1 MIRIQNGCLLFGSAS
16 VCLPEGM
23 VLSCDPDPC
32 MGRVGMRNRCQF
44 ESPDGLYT
52 LSYIGETEAAAAQEE
67 LMFLLGDSG
76 YKTLSDIRPCNRGG
90 LAGYEVFYATEHDR
104 FQHYEARFDLPG
116 NRDGLVQLAVCL
128 SLDRAQDPQADI
140 LSVFASEDVQRALA
154 GVRSV

>member
-1 MIRIQNGCLLFGSAS
+1 MIRIQNGYLLFGSAS

-32 MGRVGMRNRCQF
+32 MDWVGMRNRCQF

-52 LSYIGETEAAAAQEE
+52 LSYIGETEAAAAREE
-67 LMFLLGDSG
+67 LMFLLGDGG
-76 YKTLSDIRPCNRGG
+76 YQMLSDIRPCNRGG

-128 SLDRAQDPQADI
+128 SLDRAQSPQADI